1 MVEKEEFYLNSTNG
15 VTKLHVILWHPLE
28 EIRAIVQISHGM
40 CEYVDRYDRLATF
53 LAQHGMMVIGN
64 DHLGHGE
71 TAKSEEE
78 LGYFPKAKGS
88 ETVVDDLYK
97 VTKSIRARYPRI
109 PYFLLGHS
117 MGSFMAR
124 RYLMTYGSQLDGAIL
139 MGTGSQP
146 PALLSAAK
154 TTANSLS
161 VVRGEHHRSQLMMKM
176 AFGSYNK
183 QYPSVRTEYDWLSR
197 NDANVDTYLEDPYC
211 GFMFTLNGY
220 KVLFDVLSFI
230 QEPANISK
238 LPKEVPLLFVA
249 GSDDPVGHFGKDVPE
264 ICRIYRE
271 AGVKNVEMKIY
282 PGDRHEI
289 LNELDYE
296 QVQMDIL
303 SFIEK
308 RLEALEA

>member
-1 MVEKEEFYLNSTNG
+1 
-15 VTKLHVILWHPLE
+15 
-28 EIRAIVQISHGM
+28 
-40 CEYVDRYDRLATF
+40 
-53 LAQHGMMVIGN
+53 
-64 DHLGHGE
+64 
-71 TAKSEEE
+71 
-78 LGYFPKAKGS
+78 
-88 ETVVDDLYK
+88 
-97 VTKSIRARYPRI
+97 
-109 PYFLLGHS
+109 
-117 MGSFMAR
+117 
-124 RYLMTYGSQLDGAIL
+124 MTYGRQLDGAIL

-161 VVRGEHHRSQLMMKM
+161 IVRGEHHRSQLMMKM

-197 NDANVDTYLEDPYC
+197 NEANVDTYLADPYC

-230 QEPANISK
+230 QEPAHISK

-264 ICRIYRE
+264 ICRTYRE